1 MLTDFTKFLTV
12 VFIGVCFHNM
22 FKLQQETGGVICGNI
37 QVIPFI
43 KTLPIFVVAFLLI
56 KYIQLI
62 LLSGLYKF
70 RRMRV
75 LPYPRFWIQILSLIL
90 LYVAFF
96 YAFIP
101 NTYVYA
107 LFGAY
112 GLNAG
117 FWMYIFFKEG
127 YAAEIFNKS
136 DYRIRFLLFVRAV
149 INILLGGYFL
159 LIVFLAVLFAQYQSP
174 DTYIFGAREIYYYYF
189 LICYCSFNIFVDIS
203 FIGFLFTSGRD
214 YNQSLTVGINRD
226 SSH

>member
-22 FKLQQETGGVICGNI
+22 FKLQQDVLYGNI
-37 QVIPFI
+37 QVIPFV

-117 FWMYIFFKEG
+117 FWMYVFFKEG
-127 YAAEIFNKS
+127 YANEIINKS
-136 DYRIRFLLFVRAV
+136 DYKIRYLLFIRAV
-149 INILLGGYFL
+149 INFFMGSYFL
-159 LIVFLAVLFAQYQSP
+159 ILVFLTVLFAEYQSP
-174 DTYIFGAREIYYYYF
+174 DTYLFGAREIYYYYF
-189 LICYCSFNIFVDIS
+189 LICYCAFNIFVDIS
-203 FIGFLFTSGRD
+203 FIGFLFTSRKD
-214 YNQSLTVGINRD
+214 YNQSLTVRINRG

>member
-22 FKLQQETGGVICGNI
+22 FKLQQDVLYGNI
-37 QVIPFI
+37 QVIPFV

-117 FWMYIFFKEG
+117 FWMYVFFKEG
-127 YAAEIFNKS
+127 YANEIINKS
-136 DYRIRFLLFVRAV
+136 DYKIRYLLFIRAV
-149 INILLGGYFL
+149 INFFMGSYFL
-159 LIVFLAVLFAQYQSP
+159 ILVFLTVLFAEYQSP
-174 DTYIFGAREIYYYYF
+174 DIYLFGAREIYYYYF
-189 LICYCSFNIFVDIS
+189 LICYCAFNIFVDIS
-203 FIGFLFTSGRD
+203 FIGFLFTSRKD
-214 YNQSLTVGINRD
+214 YNQSLTVRINRG

>member
-22 FKLQQETGGVICGNI
+22 FKLQQDVLCGNI

-96 YAFIP
+96 YAFIS

-112 GLNAG
+112 GLNAV
-117 FWMYIFFKEG
+117 FWMYVFFKEG
-127 YAAEIFNKS
+127 YANEIINKS
-136 DYRIRFLLFVRAV
+136 DYKIRFLLFLRAV
-149 INILLGGYFL
+149 TNFLMGGYFL
-159 LIVFLAVLFAQYQSP
+159 IIFFLSVLFAQYQSP
-174 DTYIFGAREIYYYYF
+174 GTYIFGAREIYYYYF
-189 LICYCSFNIFVDIS
+189 LICYCAFNIFVDIS
-203 FIGFLFTSGRD
+203 FIGFLFTLRKD
-214 YNQSLTVGINRD
+214 YNQSLTVGINSDR
-226 SSH
+226 SH